1 MADIKIGISTEGAQ
15 QAKTE
20 LNAVKDAGEKVVATN
35 EKLDASN
42 KKLNSSYKSTGGQ
55 IRNASYQLQDFFVQV
70 QGGTSITTSL
80 SQQLPQLLSGFGLI
94 GVVAGTAAAG
104 IGILINSFNLF
115 ETQLGKLDRY
125 SKMAASGMDM
135 IRDSQ
140 YKLGDDATRSLNEWA
155 KSWRTASESV
165 RKDMMRTLELQAEF
179 DKMQYEILKSREWID
194 RGIASGRYK
203 ETFTGTILNG
213 ESKAEDR
220 QAAQKRL
227 LDLNML
233 EQRMKAIQ
241 DRMSD
246 PSGALK
252 ATEADKEAFAIT
264 IKQRIEALQT
274 EAKYIGVSNAEREY
288 GVMVAE
294 LEAEAKRKNIGLS
307 EKELSILKTLVFEK
321 DSANS
326 AKKLK
331 EYMMEQE
338 RNNDL
343 LEMEAQAVSMT
354 TREHQR
360 LIEARKVGYDI
371 QKNTQG
377 MQAKDAQAYADAA
390 WAAFMLRDSIRD
402 LAYEQSR
409 AFGTGAQQA
418 FKTYKEDLGNTAK
431 SAQDLFT
438 NAFKGIEDAMVN
450 AFKTGKLS
458 FSSMIDMMMQ
468 DITRLIIRQ
477 ALMKPIFDMMGGGT
491 SGLNVGSLM
500 SAGASLFNFNSGKTG
515 LASLPSSVNTSFPT
529 QLATG
534 TNYVPYDG
542 FQATLHKG
550 EAVVPAKYNPSAGGS
565 GTGNITYAPVINIDS
580 RADQSQVRIL
590 VERAIQQ
597 GQTELVD
604 KINRGQVRIKT

>member
-104 IGILINSFNLF
+104 LGILINSFNLF

-125 SKMAASGMDM
+125 AKMAASGMDM

-233 EQRMKAIQ
+233 EQRMKAVQ
-241 DRMSD
+241 ERMSN

-307 EKELSILKTLVFEK
+307 EKELSVLKALVFEK

-331 EYMMEQE
+331 EYLLEQE

-343 LEMEAQAVSMT
+343 LEMEARAVSMT

-360 LIEARKVGYDI
+360 LIEARKVGFDI

-418 FKTYKEDLGNTAK
+418 LKTYVEDLGNTAK

-468 DITRLIIRQ
+468 DVTRLIVRQ
-477 ALMKPIFDMMGGGT
+477 ALLKPLYSAMGIGGASGLSLGGLASSVSSLFGGGT
-491 SGLNVGSLM
+491 
-500 SAGASLFNFNSGKTG
+500 TG

-550 EAVVPAKYNPSAGGS
+550 EAVVPAKYNPAVGGQTS
-565 GTGNITYAPVINIDS
+565 GNITFSPIINIDS
-580 RADQSQVRIL
+580 RADQTQVRQL
-590 VERAIQQ
+590 VLSAVQQ
-597 GQTELVD
+597 GQVDLVD
-604 KINRGQVRIKT
+604 RINRGQVRVKAS

>member
-15 QAKTE
+15 KAKTD
-20 LNAVKDAGEKVVATN
+20 LNSVKDAGEKVVATT
-35 EKLDASN
+35 EKLDDST

-80 SQQLPQLLSGFGLI
+80 SQQLPQLLSGFGLL

-104 IGILINSFNLF
+104 LGILINSFNLF

-125 SKMAASGMDM
+125 AKMAATGMDM
-135 IRDSQ
+135 IRESQ
-140 YKLGDDATRSLNEWA
+140 YRLGDDATRSLNEWA
-155 KSWRTASESV
+155 KSWKSASESV
-165 RKDMMRTLELQAEF
+165 RKDMMRTLELQADF
-179 DKMQYEILKSREWID
+179 DKMQLEILKSREWID

-203 ETFTGTILNG
+203 ETFTGTILTG
-213 ESKAEDR
+213 KAKDEDR

-227 LDLNML
+227 MDLNML
-233 EQRMKAIQ
+233 EQRLKAVQ
-241 DRMSD
+241 DRMGD
-246 PSGALK
+246 PGGALK

-264 IKQRIEALQT
+264 MKQRIEALQT

-307 EKELSILKTLVFEK
+307 EKELSVLKTLVFEK

-331 EYMMEQE
+331 EYMIEQE

-360 LIEARKVGYDI
+360 LIDARKVGFDI

-390 WAAFMLRDSIRD
+390 WSAFMLRDAIKD

-418 FKTYKEDLGNTAK
+418 FKTYTEDLGNTAK
-431 SAQDLFT
+431 AAQDMFT

-468 DITRLIIRQ
+468 DVTRLIVRQ
-477 ALMKPIFDMMGGGT
+477 ALLKPLYSAMGLGGTGGLSLGGLASSVSGLFSGGGT
-491 SGLNVGSLM
+491 
-500 SAGASLFNFNSGKTG
+500 TG

-534 TNYVPYDG
+534 TNNVPYDG

-550 EAVVPAKYNPSAGGS
+550 EAVVPAKYNPAVGGQ
-565 GTGNITYAPVINIDS
+565 GTGNITFSPVINIDS
-580 RADQSQVRIL
+580 RTDQSQVRQLVVSAVQQGQVDL
-590 VERAIQQ
+590 VER
-597 GQTELVD
+597 
-604 KINRGQVRIKT
+604 INRGQVRVKV